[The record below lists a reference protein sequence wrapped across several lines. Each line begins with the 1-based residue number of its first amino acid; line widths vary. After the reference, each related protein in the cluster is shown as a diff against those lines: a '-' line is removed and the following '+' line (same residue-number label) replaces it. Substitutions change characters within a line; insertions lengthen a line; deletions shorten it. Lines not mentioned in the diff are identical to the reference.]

1 MIIVNAK
8 FYIKADKKIQF
19 LEEIKNLISASKQ
32 ESYRLMFG
40 INLVSTLKIL
50 RFLKLFPNNR
60 KGKMHFSIRRIN
72 FKTTDKED
80 AIAEVVRVYL
90 DYYELDNRSR
100 TRIERIY
107 REMLEQVLSERQI
120 FSYVSYGGVR
130 LEVSKV

>member
-1 MIIVNAK
+1 
-8 FYIKADKKIQF
+8 
-19 LEEIKNLISASKQ
+19 
-32 ESYRLMFG
+32 MFG
-40 INLVSTLKIL
+40 INLVFTLKIPG
-50 RFLKLFPNNR
+50 FLKLIPNNR
-60 KGKMHFSIRRIN
+60 KGKMHFSIRRTN

-107 REMLEQVLSERQI
+107 REMLEQVLSETKI